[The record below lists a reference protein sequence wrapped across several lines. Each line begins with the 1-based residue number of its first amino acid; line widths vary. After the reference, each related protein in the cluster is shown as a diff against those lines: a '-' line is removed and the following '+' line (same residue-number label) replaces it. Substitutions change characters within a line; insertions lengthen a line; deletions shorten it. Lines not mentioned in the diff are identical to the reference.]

1 MRKSA
6 AFSLF
11 ALVLL
16 ASSAALADEKAACFD
31 ASEKAQKLKN
41 DKKLSDARQQFIVCA
56 RELCPQAVRVECAKS
71 LTEVESGMS
80 TVVVRARDADGK
92 DLIDVKV
99 YVDGNVLLPKLQG
112 TAVPVDPG
120 AHKFRY
126 EFPNG
131 QSYEE
136 DVLIAEGE
144 KDRVIRAELKGG
156 GGAVVGVGGG
166 SGGGGGAGGG
176 ETHGGGAGPVPWI
189 IGGVGL
195 VSLGVFV
202 GLQVDAQGTYSNFKN
217 GCGVTKT
224 CDPNAVSSLG
234 TEFGVSGVFLA
245 VGAAALVTG
254 VTWIIVA
261 AASGHKTAE
270 KAASIFTPTGLK
282 F

>member
-1 MRKSA
+1 MRKRA
-6 AFSLF
+6 TIPLF
-11 ALVLL
+11 VAVLL
-16 ASSAALADEKAACFD
+16 TSGAALADDKAACFD

-41 DKKLSDARQQFIVCA
+41 DKKLSDARQQFIICA
-56 RELCPQAVRVECAKS
+56 REICPQAVRVECAKA
-71 LTEVESGMS
+71 LAEVESGMS
-80 TVVVRARDADGK
+80 TVVVRARDADGR
-92 DLIDVKV
+92 DLIEVKV
-99 YVDGNVLLPKLQG
+99 YVDGNLLLPKLQG
-112 TAVPVDPG
+112 TAVPMDPG

-131 QSYEE
+131 KSYEE
-136 DVLIAEGE
+136 DVLVAEGE
-144 KDRVIRAELKGG
+144 KDRVIRVELKGD
-156 GGAVVGVGGG
+156 
-166 SGGGGGAGGG
+166 SGGGGGGGGGG
-176 ETHGGGAGPVPWI
+176 ETHGGGVGPVPWI

-195 VSLGVFV
+195 ASLGVFI
-202 GLQVDAQGTYSNFKN
+202 GLQADAQSTYSNFKN

-224 CDPNAVSSLG
+224 CDPNSVSSLG

-270 KAASIFTPTGLK
+270 KAASIFTPSGLK